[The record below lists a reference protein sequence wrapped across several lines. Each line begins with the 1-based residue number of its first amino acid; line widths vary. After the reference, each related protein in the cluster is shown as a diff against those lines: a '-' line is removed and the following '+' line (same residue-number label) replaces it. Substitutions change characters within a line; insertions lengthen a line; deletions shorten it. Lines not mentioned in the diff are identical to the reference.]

1 MASPV
6 LDPRA
11 ASKSM
16 SGQLSSLE
24 EFEFD
29 PPLKGVSNNSPIEN
43 PNFNDMIELTGKRKA
58 SLSPEAKELSK
69 KEKKAAK
76 REQKVKNR
84 IDQRA
89 KLVIEVSPKKI

>member
-1 MASPV
+1 
-6 LDPRA
+6 
-11 ASKSM
+11 
-16 SGQLSSLE
+16 
-24 EFEFD
+24 
-29 PPLKGVSNNSPIEN
+29 
-43 PNFNDMIELTGKRKA
+43 MIELTGKRKA